1 MSTKPRPHPRGVQ
14 YRKKKPRS
22 IQVGARGA
30 VEKTARGVERS
41 RRTTTTRRA
50 VGRIVDDFDEAF
62 DDDDEDYGAVCCGH
76 REAERRASRSPVGEV
91 ARALESNIALFLIL
105 SLTFF
110 DITKMALDMI
120 YKLKLEEDSNW
131 ELVGY
136 LTSAVFAVEF
146 FFHLYC
152 HARLQREALLRDTGE
167 SDRFCCRDVGRHVL
181 HVRCGGWCGWCFGCR
196 GVKSGRALRLITTT
210 TIIRLLRAARA
221 ARALNRKKPLGTYDP

>member
-1 MSTKPRPHPRGVQ
+1 MSNKPRPHPRGVQ

-22 IQVGARGA
+22 IQVAPAGGRRRGSQ
-30 VEKTARGVERS
+30 ESKEDDEDEEGG
-41 RRTTTTRRA
+41 RR
-50 VGRIVDDFDEAF
+50 VVDDFDEAF
-62 DDDDEDYGAVCCGH
+62 DDDDEDYGSVCCGIVKLNAAQ
-76 REAERRASRSPVGEV
+76 AEVPWGRWH
-91 ARALESNIALFLIL
+91 ARLESNIALFLIL

-152 HARLQREALLRDTGE
+152 HA
-167 SDRFCCRDVGRHVL
+167 DVYS
-181 HVRCGGWCGWCFGCR
+181 
-196 GVKSGRALRLITTT
+196 VKHFFEIRA
-210 TIIRLLRAARA
+210 
-221 ARALNRKKPLGTYDP
+221 N